1 MGNKARLAGGA
12 AAAVILAVVVIAFL
26 PRPTGQDAAPGS
38 AGADAAVVP
47 QADTE
52 RSDISEQTTPDPAT
66 GPKVD
71 TYLLGPDGIA
81 VVAGQ
86 ATPGATVTLLL
97 EGQPMGEALAD
108 ASGSFAMTAE
118 VTASDAPRS
127 LTFSENGAAASGD
140 VVLVRPGTGAAPA
153 GAETTLAMAEAVDG
167 GATKIADAAG
177 GGSTAPTGDEPA
189 TAPAATGTA
198 GAEPAPGDTS
208 DATGGNTT
216 TGTASVA
223 PASGDALD
231 GTIANTAT
239 ETAGIAPATGDAVTT
254 VVTDPASDRASAD
267 GTGAASAPATDPT
280 ADGEVATATAAGS
293 PTAAD
298 TATAADAVVASTDM
312 PRTDAP
318 DTNTPTIVVD
328 ATGAR
333 VLGPGPQVMDRV
345 ALDAI
350 TYDAEGAVQLAGR
363 APEDGTL
370 QVYVDNRPVTTGPVG
385 ARGDWRLTLPDI
397 DPGTYTLRID
407 ELGPDGTVA
416 SRVETP
422 FRREAPQD
430 VAALRTGDG
439 TATITTQTVQ
449 PGNTLWAIAR
459 ENFGDGFLYVRVFE
473 ANADQIRDPDLIYP
487 GQVFVIPD

>member
-1 MGNKARLAGGA
+1 
-12 AAAVILAVVVIAFL
+12 
-26 PRPTGQDAAPGS
+26 
-38 AGADAAVVP
+38 
-47 QADTE
+47 
-52 RSDISEQTTPDPAT
+52 
-66 GPKVD
+66 
-71 TYLLGPDGIA
+71 
-81 VVAGQ
+81 
-86 ATPGATVTLLL
+86 
-97 EGQPMGEALAD
+97 
-108 ASGSFAMTAE
+108 
-118 VTASDAPRS
+118 
-127 LTFSENGAAASGD
+127 
-140 VVLVRPGTGAAPA
+140 
-153 GAETTLAMAEAVDG
+153 
-167 GATKIADAAG
+167 
-177 GGSTAPTGDEPA
+177 
-189 TAPAATGTA
+189 
-198 GAEPAPGDTS
+198 
-208 DATGGNTT
+208 
-216 TGTASVA
+216 
-223 PASGDALD
+223 
-231 GTIANTAT
+231 
-239 ETAGIAPATGDAVTT
+239 
-254 VVTDPASDRASAD
+254 
-267 GTGAASAPATDPT
+267 
-280 ADGEVATATAAGS
+280 
-293 PTAAD
+293 
-298 TATAADAVVASTDM
+298 M

-318 DTNTPTIVVD
+318 DTNAPTIVVD